1 MESVTAAGSDGVL
14 SSIRIDT
21 ATQKGSV
28 YDVVMAVTG
37 CDQAWVT
44 KTYSRLCERYPDF
57 KAPGLKVSK
66 IKINDSGRETPV
78 ADAATL
84 IEIAFLL
91 LGNKAREFC
100 RAGAEKVRRV
110 LGGDLTFIDE
120 TERRHEQVSGTAQE
134 AFLLGSTSTSQ
145 LAVRNNAVELT
156 ASEELEKAFVRTLKK
171 TQCTYLGTVG
181 ADLGKLGISEDISR
195 RVAEHKRAF
204 GAGNLD
210 FCLIGAWATNQHRRV
225 ETAFKSHPRVQDHIT
240 SVDLPSSRQT
250 EIMKFSS
257 AFTKEQAVD
266 LMRKLAMTLN
276 SDEMSWNDQV
286 EIKKE
291 RQKTRRVQIE
301 AEEATKQREA
311 EEATKQREAE
321 EATKQREAEE
331 ATKQREAKEA
341 TKRFKM
347 ELKYKLEQER
357 LRLRYKLQLAGKCR
371 SRDRS
376 KERRSVRQRREYD
389 FCEGTAD
396 SESVCPDQVTELVAA
411 PEATEILPVLE
422 AEPAPLPP
430 PPQTALTSL
439 LEWLKSPA
447 CLVDKSDNTLYE
459 PCVEVYNR
467 FCGSTFYSAAFEL
480 SVAQFGKLM
489 VKLGFNNRDGK
500 KKYIQELGV
509 QIRVIQGL
517 RLL

>member
-14 SSIRIDT
+14 PSIRIDT

-44 KTYSRLCERYPDF
+44 KTYSRLCERYPNF

-91 LGNKAREFC
+91 PGNKAREFC
-100 RAGAEKVRRV
+100 RAGAEKVQRV
-110 LGGDLTFIDE
+110 LGGDLTLIDE
-120 TERRHEQVSGTAQE
+120 IERRHEQVSGTAQE

-145 LAVRNNAVELT
+145 LAVRDNAVELT
-156 ASEELEKAFVRTLKK
+156 ASEELEKAFVRTLEK

-181 ADLGKLGISEDISR
+181 ADLGKFGISEDISR

-210 FCLIGAWATNQHRRV
+210 FRLIGAWATNQHRRV
-225 ETAFKSHPRVQDHIT
+225 ETAFKSHPRVRDHIT

-250 EIMKFSS
+250 EIVKFSS

-286 EIKKE
+286 EIEKE
-291 RQKTRRVQIE
+291 REKTRRVQIE
-301 AEEATKQREA
+301 AKEATKQRKA
-311 EEATKQREAE
+311 EEATK
-321 EATKQREAEE
+321 
-331 ATKQREAKEA
+331 
-341 TKRFKM
+341 RFEM

-389 FCEGTAD
+389 FCEGTAE

-422 AEPAPLPP
+422 AELAPP
-430 PPQTALTSL
+430 PPPTALTSL
-439 LEWLKSPA
+439 SEWLKSPA

-459 PCVEVYNR
+459 PCIDVYNR
-467 FCGSTFYSAAFEL
+467 FCGSAFYSAAFDL
-480 SVAQFGKLM
+480 SVGQFGKLM